1 MKRSLWKIILLS
13 FPLVIGSGAANATSP
28 PLIQPTPPTTLE
40 LEIVDLNLTMTGQQ
54 KLDYLIESLGAIKN
68 RVTDGATMTVGA
80 TGYAALGGTIV
91 DDAFNDALITQD
103 EFDNYVEAHDLVM
116 NHDYATATNAQE
128 LFTQEYQGAMNSLG
142 EAIDLLTDASTEVLT
157 ATGIMAAAAEAD
169 TAPEQAAL
177 QGLMGQD
184 EYSIDQAEVDAYNQA
199 VAQVEQY
206 AQQAGAFMAAA
217 NNADL
222 TASIDSY
229 AQVNNFVVG
238 NYTTITYTQNIDEF
252 VINWDDD
259 GFGSGWQ
266 GYLTDD
272 MVSATELFTAG
283 EYVEQ
288 YGTMPN

>member
-1 MKRSLWKIILLS
+1 MKKNLLKTLALS
-13 FPLVIGSGAANATSP
+13 CPLVIGSGLANAEVI
-28 PLIQPTPPTTLE
+28 LVVDPTPPTYE
-40 LEIVDLNLTMTGQQ
+40 VEMVDLNLTMTGQE

-68 RVTDGATMTVGA
+68 RVTDSATMTVGA
-80 TGYAALGGTIV
+80 TGYAALGGVIV
-91 DDAFNDALITQD
+91 DDAFNDALIT
-103 EFDNYVEAHDLVM
+103 ESELANYLEAHDLVM

-128 LFTQEYQGAMNSLG
+128 LFTQEYQGAMNSLD

-157 ATGIMAAAAEAD
+157 ATGIMEAAAAAD

-177 QGLMGQD
+177 QGLMGQE
-184 EYSIDQAEVDAYNQA
+184 EYQIDQAEVDAYNQA
-199 VAQVEQY
+199 VAQVENY

-217 NNADL
+217 NNAEL

-252 VINWDDD
+252 VINWDND

-266 GYLTDD
+266 GYLTED
-272 MVSATELFTAG
+272 MVSADDLFEAG

>member
-1 MKRSLWKIILLS
+1 
-13 FPLVIGSGAANATSP
+13 VIASGAANATSE
-28 PLIQPTPPTTLE
+28 PLIQPPPPQTLE
-40 LEIVDLNLTMTGQQ
+40 LEITDLNLTMTGQQ
-54 KLDYLIESLGAIKN
+54 KIDYLIESLGAIKN

-80 TGYAALGGTIV
+80 TGYAALGGVIV
-91 DDAFNDALITQD
+91 DDAMNDGLITQD
-103 EFDNYVEAHDLVM
+103 ELDDYLEAHDLVM

-157 ATGIMAAAAEAD
+157 ATGIMEAAAAAD

-177 QGLMGQD
+177 QGLMGQE
-184 EYSIDQAEVDAYNQA
+184 EYQIDQAEVDAYNQA
-199 VAQVEQY
+199 VAQVENY

-217 NNADL
+217 NNTEL

-252 VINWDDD
+252 VINWDND

-266 GYLTDD
+266 GYLTED
-272 MVSATELFTAG
+272 MVSADDLFEAG

>member
-1 MKRSLWKIILLS
+1 MKKNLLKTLALS
-13 FPLVIGSGAANATSP
+13 CPLVIGSGVANAEVI
-28 PLIQPTPPTTLE
+28 LIVEPEPPTYE
-40 LEIVDLNLTMTGQQ
+40 VEMVDLNLTMTGQE

-68 RVTDGATMTVGA
+68 RVTDSATMTVGA
-80 TGYAALGGTIV
+80 VGYAALGGTIV
-91 DDAFNDALITQD
+91 DDAMNDALITQT
-103 EFDNYVEAHDLVM
+103 ELDNYLEAHDLVM

-128 LFTQEYQGAMNSLG
+128 LFTQEYQGAMNSLD

-157 ATGIMAAAAEAD
+157 ATGIMEAAAAAD

-177 QGLMGQD
+177 QGLMGQE
-184 EYSIDQAEVDAYNQA
+184 EYQIDQAEVDAYNQA
-199 VAQVEQY
+199 VAQVENY

-217 NNADL
+217 NNTEL

-252 VINWDDD
+252 VINWDND

-266 GYLTDD
+266 GYLTED
-272 MVSATELFTAG
+272 MVSASDLFEAG